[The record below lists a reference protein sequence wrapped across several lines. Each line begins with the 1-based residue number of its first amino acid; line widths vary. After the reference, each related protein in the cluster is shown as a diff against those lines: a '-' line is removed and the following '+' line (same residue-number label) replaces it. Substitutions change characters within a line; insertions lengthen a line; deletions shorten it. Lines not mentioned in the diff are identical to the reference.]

1 MASCGATF
9 TEEKREF
16 EIFPTVVPAKNF
28 DAETDAK
35 TLHGAM
41 KGLGT
46 NESKIISVVAY
57 RSIEQLKE
65 VEKTFKTMFG
75 EDLKKW
81 LKSELSGNLEKVVL
95 GRFFGRFE
103 YLAHI
108 CRVAMKGIGTD
119 EEALVDVICSK
130 TSDEINKIKDAY
142 KDMFERDLIKD
153 IESETSGNLRKILV
167 AMATGNRETKKPDI
181 ELAKQEAQ
189 MLFDAG
195 ENRVGT
201 DETVFIQ
208 IFATRS
214 PMHLKLVW
222 LLYRKLTGHLIF
234 EALEKELSG
243 KLRLAFIT
251 IARYI
256 KDPITYYAE
265 MMNAAMKGLGTN
277 NKRLIRAI
285 VERCEID
292 LKTVAERYNKLHKTP
307 LDKRIMK
314 ETSGDYEKILI
325 ALLSC

>member
-35 TLHGAM
+35 TLYAAM

-65 VEKTFKTMFG
+65 VEKTFKTLFG

-81 LKSELSGNLEKVVL
+81 LKSELRGNLENVVL

-108 CRVAMKGIGTD
+108 CRGAMKGIGTD

-130 TSDEINKIKDAY
+130 TSDEINKIKTVY
-142 KDMFERDLIKD
+142 KDMYERDLIKD
-153 IESETSGNLRKILV
+153 IESETSGNLRRILV
-167 AMATGNRETKKPDI
+167 AIATGNRETNKPDI
-181 ELAKQEAQ
+181 QLAKKEAQ

-195 ENRVGT
+195 EGRMGT
-201 DETVFIQ
+201 DESVFIQ
-208 IFATRS
+208 IFASRS
-214 PMHLKLVW
+214 PEHLKLVW
-222 LLYRKLTGHLIF
+222 LLYRKLSGHLIF
-234 EALEKELSG
+234 DAIEKEMSG
-243 KLRLAFIT
+243 KLKLAFLTIT
-251 IARYI
+251 RYI
-256 KDPITYYAE
+256 KDPITYYSE
-265 MMNAAMKGLGTN
+265 LINASMKGLGTN
-277 NKRLIRAI
+277 NKRLVRAI

-292 LKTVAERYNKLHKTP
+292 LKTVAERYNKLHKTN
-307 LDKRIMK
+307 LEKRIMK

-325 ALLSC
+325 ALVSC

>member
-1 MASCGATF
+1 ML
-9 TEEKREF
+9 RL
-16 EIFPTVVPAKNF
+16 
-28 DAETDAK
+28 
-35 TLHGAM
+35 LHGAM

-46 NESKIISVVAY
+46 DESKIISVVAN

-65 VEKTFKTMFG
+65 VEKTFQTLFG

-81 LKSELSGNLEKVVL
+81 LKSELRGNLENVVL
-95 GRFFGRFE
+95 GRFFERFE
-103 YLAHI
+103 YLAQI
-108 CRVAMKGIGTD
+108 CRTAMKGIGTD
-119 EEALVDVICSK
+119 EEALIDVVCSK
-130 TSDEINKIKDAY
+130 TSDEINKIKTVY

-167 AMATGNRETKKPDI
+167 AIATGNRETNKPDI
-181 ELAKQEAQ
+181 QLAKKEAQ

-195 ENRVGT
+195 EGKKAGT
-201 DETVFIQ
+201 DESVFIQ

-222 LLYRKLTGHLIF
+222 LLYRKLSGHLIF
-234 EALEKELSG
+234 DALEKEMSG
-243 KLRLAFIT
+243 KLKSAFIT

-256 KDPITYYAE
+256 KDPITYYSE
-265 MMNAAMKGLGTN
+265 LINESMKGLGTN

-292 LKTVAERYNKLHKTP
+292 LKTVTERYNKLHKTP

-314 ETSGDYEKILI
+314 ETRGDYEKILI
-325 ALLSC
+325 ALVSC